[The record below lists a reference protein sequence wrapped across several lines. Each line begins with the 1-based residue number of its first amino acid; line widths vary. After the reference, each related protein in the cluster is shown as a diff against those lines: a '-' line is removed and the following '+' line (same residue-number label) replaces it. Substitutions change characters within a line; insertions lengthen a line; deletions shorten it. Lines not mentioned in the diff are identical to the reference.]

1 MSTESTPNPV
11 SGQTS
16 DTRKPLGFG
25 MTMLASAVGVIVAFA
40 VLQFFGF
47 LILMGMLVSIISSS
61 GKSDTVLTGTDY
73 AVELDLTGEIT
84 ECMGTELQGLLSRGK
99 TVSMEELTKAIDFAA
114 TDDRVCALYLH
125 MGGGTLSWAQAEE
138 LMIALDDFDAECGK
152 PIIAY
157 GDAYSQPEYF
167 LATKA
172 RTIGIHPAG
181 MIDFRGIG
189 GEVIFYKGL
198 LDKLGVKMDLIRP
211 ASNDYKSAGE
221 LYIRTDMSAANREQV
236 RAYISDIWDYCIRVM
251 ADNRNN
257 VLKAYHDEHVQPSD
271 LLTVQKLNTLADN
284 LTACLPDEAKT
295 AWMVDTLCFEQDIM
309 QLLKGNYGVKRI
321 VTAQSYAADA
331 DYDEGDHGIAV
342 IYAEGNVVSGKS
354 EGMQTA
360 VYGDDIAKALKDA
373 AEDDDVKAIVL
384 RINSPGG
391 AATASETMTH
401 AVIEAKKK
409 KPVVVSMSG
418 VAASAGY
425 EMACMANCIVAHPTT
440 LTGSIGVFAT
450 IPEVSGLLRKHL
462 GITTDTV
469 QTNRSST
476 SLTVTRP
483 LSPTAR
489 NMLQRNV
496 EGFYQTFIRRVAE
509 GRHMTVEEVDKIA
522 RGRVWTGA
530 QAKEIGLVDTLGDM
544 MTALNI
550 AAELAEVEIEDC
562 HLVKY
567 PKEKDLWA
575 QIMDMYYE
583 QDEEIKLRARLN
595 AIIPFYGELEEW
607 SRMEPLQARLPF
619 ILRIDN

>member
-16 DTRKPLGFG
+16 KNSKPLGFG
-25 MTMLASAVGVIVAFA
+25 MTMLASAVGVIIAFA
-40 VLQFFGF
+40 ALQIVGF
-47 LILMGMLVSIISSS
+47 LILMGMLVAIISSS
-61 GKSDTVLTGTDY
+61 GKTETVLTGTNY
-73 AVELDLTGEIT
+73 AIELDLTSQIT
-84 ECMGTELQGLLSRGK
+84 ESKGTELQGLLAKGK
-99 TVSMEELTKAIDFAA
+99 TVSIEEMLYTIDCAA
-114 TDDRVCALYLH
+114 SDDRVCALYLH

-138 LMIALDDFDAECGK
+138 LMIALEDFDEACGK

-157 GDAYSQPEYF
+157 GDAYTQPEYF

-172 RTIGIHPAG
+172 RTIGVHPAG
-181 MIDFRGIG
+181 MIDFRGLG
-189 GEVIFYKGL
+189 AEVLFYKGL
-198 LDKLGVKMDLIRP
+198 LDKMGVKMDLIRP
-211 ASNDYKSAGE
+211 TSNAYKSAGQT
-221 LYIRTDMSAANREQV
+221 YTRTDMSGANREQV
-236 RAYISDIWDYCIRVM
+236 RAYISDIWDYCTQVM

-257 VLKAYHDEHVQPSD
+257 VLKAYHDEYVKPSE
-271 LLTVQKLNTLADN
+271 LLTAGKLNVLADN
-284 LTACLPDEAKT
+284 LTACLPDEAL
-295 AWMVDTLCFEQDIM
+295 AARIIDTLCFEQDIM
-309 QLLKGNYGVKRI
+309 QLMKETYGVQRVVK
-321 VTAQSYAADA
+321 AQSYASSLMDEER
-331 DYDEGDHGIAV
+331 DYAIAV
-342 IYAEGNVVSGKS
+342 IFAEGNVVSGKN

-360 VYGDDIAKALKDA
+360 VYGDDIAQALKEA

-425 EMACMANCIVAHPTT
+425 ELACMADCIVAHPTT

-469 QTNRSST
+469 QTNRNST
-476 SLTVTRP
+476 GLTVTRP
-483 LSPTAR
+483 LSPAAR

-496 EGFYQTFIRRVAE
+496 ESFYKTFCQRVAD
-509 GRHMTVEEVDKIA
+509 GRGMPVEEVEKIA
-522 RGRVWTGA
+522 RGRVYTGA
-530 QAKEIGLVDTLGDM
+530 QAKEIGLVDTLGDWYL
-544 MTALNI
+544 ALTI
-550 AAELAEVEIEDC
+550 AAEKAGVAIDDC
-562 HLVKY
+562 NLVKY
-567 PKEKDLWA
+567 PKEKDLWE
-575 QIMDMYYE
+575 QIMNMYYE

-595 AIIPFYGELEEW
+595 TIIPFYSELEEW

-619 ILRIDN
+619 ILRIEN

>member
-1 MSTESTPNPV
+1 MSTESTSPV

-16 DTRKPLGFG
+16 NTRKPLGFG
-25 MTMLASAVGVIVAFA
+25 MTMLASAVGVIIAFA

-47 LILMGMLVSIISSS
+47 LILMGMLVSVISSS
-61 GKSDTVLTGTDY
+61 GKADTVLTGTNY
-73 AVELDLTGEIT
+73 AVELDLTGDIT
-84 ECMGTELQGLLSRGK
+84 ESMGTELQGLLSRGK
-99 TVSMEELTKAIDFAA
+99 TVSLEELTKSIDLAA
-114 TDDRVCALYLH
+114 SDDRVCALYLH

-138 LMIALDDFDAECGK
+138 LMMALDDFDEACGK

-172 RTIGIHPAG
+172 RTIAVHPAG

-211 ASNDYKSAGE
+211 TSNDYKSAGE
-221 LYIRTDMSAANREQV
+221 PYIRTDMSAANREQI
-236 RAYISDIWDYCIRVM
+236 RAYISDIWDYCTQVM
-251 ADNRNN
+251 VENRNHTLN
-257 VLKAYHDEHVQPSD
+257 IFHYGHIKDSD
-271 LLTVQKLNTLADN
+271 TLTVQKINTLADN
-284 LTACLPDEAKT
+284 LTAYLPDEAKA

-309 QLLKGNYGVKRI
+309 HLLKEDYRVKRI
-321 VTAQSYAADA
+321 VKAQSYAADV
-331 DYDEGDHGIAV
+331 DYAMGKHGIAV

-360 VYGDDIAKALKDA
+360 VYGDDIAQALKDA

-391 AATASETMTH
+391 AATASETMTN
-401 AVIEAKKK
+401 AVKEAKRH

-450 IPEVSGLLRKHL
+450 LPEVSGLLRKHL

-469 QTNRSST
+469 QTNRNST
-476 SLTVTRP
+476 SLTLTRP
-483 LSPTAR
+483 LSPAAR

-509 GRHMTVEEVDKIA
+509 GRNMTVEAVDKIA

-544 MTALNI
+544 TTALNI
-550 AAELAEVEIEDC
+550 AAELARVEFKDSY
-562 HLVKY
+562 LVKY
-567 PKEKDLWA
+567 PKEKDLWE

-595 AIIPFYGELEEW
+595 TIFPFYSELEEW

-619 ILRIDN
+619 ILRIE